1 METISRP
8 AALENHLGFWLRLVS
23 NHVSHAFAQ
32 RLEAL
37 GVTVV
42 EWVLLRE
49 LYDAE
54 KAPSSLAERMGMT
67 RGAITKLANRLAR
80 RGLIG
85 RKADARDGRAQLL
98 ALTGQGRALVPR
110 LAAQAD
116 RNDADFFGM
125 LKPAGR
131 AALEK
136 LLQEIARRHG
146 LQNPPIE

>member
-8 AALENHLGFWLRLVS
+8 AALESHLGFWLRLVS

-49 LYDAE
+49 LYDGE
-54 KAPSSLAERMGMT
+54 RAPSSLAERMGMT
-67 RGAITKLANRLAR
+67 RGAITKLADRLAR

-98 ALTGQGRALVPR
+98 TLTGQGRA
-110 LAAQAD
+110 
-116 RNDADFFGM
+116 
-125 LKPAGR
+125 
-131 AALEK
+131 
-136 LLQEIARRHG
+136 
-146 LQNPPIE
+146 